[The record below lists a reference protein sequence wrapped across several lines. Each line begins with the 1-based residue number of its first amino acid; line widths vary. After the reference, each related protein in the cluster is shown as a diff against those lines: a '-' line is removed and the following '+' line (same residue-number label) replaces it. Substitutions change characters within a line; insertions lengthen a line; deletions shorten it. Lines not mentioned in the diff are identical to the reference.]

1 MRGAKAFSVSMDFDL
16 IEFSL
21 NPTVEVYNRCRK
33 KDLVLVADFFNIS
46 VPKSLLKQVIKEQLY
61 DELVVSAGI
70 LPGQSEAG
78 EEESEAGVETS
89 EVFLNADA
97 SESSNGTKLAVKLK
111 ELDLLIRNKNAR
123 QG

>member
-1 MRGAKAFSVSMDFDL
+1 MGGAKAFSVSMDFDL

-21 NPTVEVYNRCRK
+21 NPTIEVYNRCRK

-46 VPKSLLKQVIKEQLY
+46 VPKESTKQVIKEQLY
-61 DELVVSAGI
+61 DELVSAGI

-97 SESSNGTKLAVKLK
+97 SESSN
-111 ELDLLIRNKNAR
+111 
-123 QG
+123 